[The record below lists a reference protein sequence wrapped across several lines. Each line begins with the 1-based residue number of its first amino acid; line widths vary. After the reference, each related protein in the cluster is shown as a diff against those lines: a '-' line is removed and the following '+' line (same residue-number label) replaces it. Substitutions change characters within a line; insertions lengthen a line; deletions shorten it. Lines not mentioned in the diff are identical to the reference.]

1 MNKYYFWVF
10 SYLNGSDSVETY
22 GTQYAG
28 TNSTDQYFRIIFIIT
43 LVGEIV
49 KVELFFFHSSPALD
63 YGLLPAGLIRA
74 KCTKAMRC

>member
-1 MNKYYFWVF
+1 MNKYYFWFF

-22 GTQYAG
+22 GTHVLG
-28 TNSTDQYFRIIFIIT
+28 TNSTDQYFRIFIIT

-74 KCTKAMRC
+74 KCTEAMRC